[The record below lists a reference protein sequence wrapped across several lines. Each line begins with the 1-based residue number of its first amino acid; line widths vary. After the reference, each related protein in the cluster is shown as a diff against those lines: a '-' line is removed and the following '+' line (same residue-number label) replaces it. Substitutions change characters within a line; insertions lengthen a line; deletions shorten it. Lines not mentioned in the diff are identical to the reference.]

1 VQQSQGPASLLVDE
15 MDLAALRAI
24 DGFVDAPILE
34 GLIAPELDQLA
45 GVGAFEKDWR
55 HSVIMPLGQEAT
67 LT

>member
-1 VQQSQGPASLLVDE
+1 

-34 GLIAPELDQLA
+34 GLIAPELA